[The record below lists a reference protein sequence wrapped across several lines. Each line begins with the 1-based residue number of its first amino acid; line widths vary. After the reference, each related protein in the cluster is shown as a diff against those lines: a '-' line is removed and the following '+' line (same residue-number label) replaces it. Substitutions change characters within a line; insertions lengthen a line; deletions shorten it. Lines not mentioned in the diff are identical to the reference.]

1 MKPKFGSNQIINPG
15 SNVVDP
21 AAQIQ
26 YLYSRPSFNYENNQI
41 LSNAPENP
49 PQIYRG
55 HRRKWGR
62 TYINIL
68 HDPRVVR
75 GNTYAAF
82 VIPSSLQMEF
92 LRMKEEEEKRK
103 KLLKIPKKLP
113 RVALMGK
120 NRRDEKIQKEEEEE
134 RPESPVLKPIEVKE
148 KVEDIPYFFED
159 RPKTPKEIPP
169 PKGKD
174 EGTQI
179 IDGELFDF
187 EMEVKPILEV
197 LVGRSVIQAQY
208 ELIEEYERDEYLKHK
223 KNYERK
229 REFELNKL
237 QRTEGKYMRQEEEK
251 QRRFKQKEQRKI
263 NDIIIQ
269 KKLMS
274 NVFSKHVLNNLKKNA
289 FRHLQERGFLSL
301 HETYNTSLYMQQEY
315 LPKAEKM
322 NKIITFIDDDLL
334 PLMKQEINNE
344 LLDKHYRAL
353 KKEKDRKDR
362 LEEAKKRAKENAE
375 KAEREQKEA
384 QLKRREERRI
394 KRIKDNVQTKIIDQN
409 VNKRDITSMSLMD
422 IDELSIK
429 GESINCLG
437 GQLGE
442 ILFVFSEIIKEIN
455 VSDIDIKKLMKSFL
469 KEFINTGLAGV
480 IPTKPEQ
487 NQSNEAPGKQ
497 QNNSQQLIS
506 SLELPM
512 QLNNDNFNIELRY
525 LESPK
530 YDWENIPEEKKPDF
544 INFIKDERRYISKS
558 VHKMIELNIIKK
570 EYLDIFNEIISE
582 FYFQGPIEP
591 EKIEP
596 DPSKAEDQAYQEE
609 IKKKQE
615 EADKKAQEE
624 NALNEKIKKK
634 IKLNM
639 IKPEVF
645 KKKRNNI
652 GAFIIV
658 EPNPY
663 EKGVVEEIEEVP
675 VVSQEENNEKEAEKE
690 KEEEKKEEEKE
701 VKEEEKKE
709 EEKVEQPQ
717 TQPQPEINKNEEEK
731 EKTEIKAIE
740 IDYLTQIQCY
750 RNTNIDIDAFVF
762 HSGMTQWYH
771 ALIIRALRRVLKKE
785 FNIEFGLLDTFNKIE
800 EAYKLNSDK
809 VINDILEKENY
820 LGKSIIKI
828 PVSNVPVEE
837 EKQEEVKD
845 QSIKIT
851 KNNKK

>member
-1 MKPKFGSNQIINPG
+1 MRPKFGSNEIINPG

-21 AAQIQ
+21 AAQIP
-26 YLYSRPSFNYENNQI
+26 YLYPRPSFGYDNTQI
-41 LSNAPENP
+41 LSHAPENP

-113 RVALMGK
+113 RVALMGR
-120 NRRDEKIQKEEEEE
+120 NRRDERIQKEEEEE

-148 KVEDIPYFFED
+148 KIEDVPYFFED
-159 RPKTPKEIPP
+159 RPKTPKYIPP

-174 EGTQI
+174 EETQI

-187 EMEVKPILEV
+187 EMEVRPILEV

-208 ELIEEYERDEYLKHK
+208 ELIEEYERDEYLNHK
-223 KNYERK
+223 KKYERK

-237 QRTEGKYMRQEEEK
+237 QRTEDKYVRQEEEK

-263 NDIIIQ
+263 NDIIMQ

-274 NVFSKHVLNNLKKNA
+274 NVFSKHFLKNLKGNT

-301 HETYNTSLYMQQEY
+301 HETYNTSLFMQQEY

-322 NKIITFIDDDLL
+322 KGIISFVDDNLL
-334 PLMKQEINNE
+334 PLMKQEIDNE
-344 LLDKHYRAL
+344 LLERHRLSL
-353 KKEKDRKDR
+353 KKESDRKNR
-362 LEEAKKRAKENAE
+362 IEEAKKRAKE
-375 KAEREQKEA
+375 KADREERERKEA
-384 QLKRREERRI
+384 QLKRREERRVN
-394 KRIKDNVQTKIIDQN
+394 RITENVKTKIIDQS
-409 VNKRDITSMSLMD
+409 VNKRDITSLSLMD

-442 ILFVFSEIIKEIN
+442 ILFVFNEVIKSIEKEK
-455 VSDIDIKKLMKSFL
+455 SDFDLKKLMKDFL
-469 KEFINTGLAGV
+469 KEFLMTGFSGV

-487 NQSNEAPGKQ
+487 NPQNDNKQ
-497 QNNSQQLIS
+497 QNNNNSSQHAQL
-506 SLELPM
+506 SLDLPNYI
-512 QLNNDNFNIELRY
+512 NNDNFILELRY

-530 YDWENIPEEKKPDF
+530 YDWENIPEERKKEFAD
-544 INFIKDERRYISKS
+544 FIKDDRRYISKS
-558 VHKMIELNIIKK
+558 VHKLIELGIIKK

-582 FYFQGPIEP
+582 IYFQGPIEP

-596 DPSKAEDQAYQEE
+596 DPSKAEDATYQEE

-615 EADKKAQEE
+615 EAEKKAQDE

-634 IKLNM
+634 IKINM
-639 IKPEVF
+639 IKPEIF

-663 EKGVVEEIEEVP
+663 EKGVVQEIEEVQI
-675 VVSQEENNEKEAEKE
+675 SQNGEEKIEQNEEQ
-690 KEEEKKEEEKE
+690 KEEEKKEEEK
-701 VKEEEKKE
+701 KEEEKKE
-709 EEKVEQPQ
+709 EKEEKEEKEGGEEKEDKEENKVENEKVEN
-717 TQPQPEINKNEEEK
+717 INQEGKEEK
-731 EKTEIKAIE
+731 
-740 IDYLTQIQCY
+740 
-750 RNTNIDIDAFVF
+750 
-762 HSGMTQWYH
+762 
-771 ALIIRALRRVLKKE
+771 KE
-785 FNIEFGLLDTFNKIE
+785 EG
-800 EAYKLNSDK
+800 
-809 VINDILEKENY
+809 KE
-820 LGKSIIKI
+820 
-828 PVSNVPVEE
+828 
-837 EKQEEVKD
+837 
-845 QSIKIT
+845 QSK
-851 KNNKK
+851 

>member
-1 MKPKFGSNQIINPG
+1 MRPKFGSNEIINPG

-21 AAQIQ
+21 AAQIP
-26 YLYSRPSFNYENNQI
+26 YLYPRPSFGYDNTQI
-41 LSNAPENP
+41 LSHAPENP

-113 RVALMGK
+113 RVALMGR
-120 NRRDEKIQKEEEEE
+120 NRRDERIQKEEEEE

-148 KVEDIPYFFED
+148 KIEDVPYFFED
-159 RPKTPKEIPP
+159 RPKTPKYIPP

-174 EGTQI
+174 EETQI

-187 EMEVKPILEV
+187 EMEVRPILEV

-208 ELIEEYERDEYLKHK
+208 ELIEEYERDEYLNHK
-223 KNYERK
+223 KKYERK

-237 QRTEGKYMRQEEEK
+237 QRTEDKYVRQEEEK

-263 NDIIIQ
+263 NDIIMQ

-274 NVFSKHVLNNLKKNA
+274 NVFSKHFLKNLKGNT

-301 HETYNTSLYMQQEY
+301 HETYNTSLFMQQEY

-322 NKIITFIDDDLL
+322 KGIISFVDDNLL
-334 PLMKQEINNE
+334 PLMKQEIDNE
-344 LLDKHYRAL
+344 LLERHRLSL
-353 KKEKDRKDR
+353 KKESDRKNR
-362 LEEAKKRAKENAE
+362 IEEAKKRAKE
-375 KAEREQKEA
+375 KADREERERKEA
-384 QLKRREERRI
+384 QLKRREERRVN
-394 KRIKDNVQTKIIDQN
+394 RITENVKTKIIDQS
-409 VNKRDITSMSLMD
+409 VNKRDITSLSLMD

-442 ILFVFSEIIKEIN
+442 ILFVFNEVIKSIEKEK
-455 VSDIDIKKLMKSFL
+455 SDFDLKKLMKDFL
-469 KEFINTGLAGV
+469 KEFLMTGFSGV

-487 NQSNEAPGKQ
+487 NPQNDNKQ
-497 QNNSQQLIS
+497 QNNNNSSQHAQL
-506 SLELPM
+506 SLDLPNYI
-512 QLNNDNFNIELRY
+512 NNDNFILELRY

-530 YDWENIPEEKKPDF
+530 YDWENIPEERKKEF
-544 INFIKDERRYISKS
+544 AEFIKDDRRYISKS
-558 VHKMIELNIIKK
+558 VHKLIELGIIKK

-582 FYFQGPIEP
+582 IYFQGPIEP

-596 DPSKAEDQAYQEE
+596 DPSKAEDATYQEE

-615 EADKKAQEE
+615 EAEKKAQDE

-634 IKLNM
+634 IKINM
-639 IKPEVF
+639 IKPEIF

-663 EKGVVEEIEEVP
+663 EKGVVQEIEEVQI
-675 VVSQEENNEKEAEKE
+675 SQNGEEKIEENEEQ
-690 KEEEKKEEEKE
+690 KEEEKKEEEK
-701 VKEEEKKE
+701 KEEEKKE
-709 EEKVEQPQ
+709 EKEEKEEKEDKEEKEEKEEIKVENEKVEN
-717 TQPQPEINKNEEEK
+717 INQEGKEEK
-731 EKTEIKAIE
+731 
-740 IDYLTQIQCY
+740 
-750 RNTNIDIDAFVF
+750 
-762 HSGMTQWYH
+762 
-771 ALIIRALRRVLKKE
+771 KE
-785 FNIEFGLLDTFNKIE
+785 EG
-800 EAYKLNSDK
+800 
-809 VINDILEKENY
+809 KE
-820 LGKSIIKI
+820 
-828 PVSNVPVEE
+828 
-837 EKQEEVKD
+837 
-845 QSIKIT
+845 QSK
-851 KNNKK
+851 

>member
-1 MKPKFGSNQIINPG
+1 MRQKIGTNDILNPG
-15 SNVVDP
+15 PNVV
-21 AAQIQ
+21 AAQIP
-26 YLYSRPSFNYENNQI
+26 YLYPRPSFGYENNQI

-113 RVALMGK
+113 RVALMGR
-120 NRRDEKIQKEEEEE
+120 NRRDERIQKEEEEE

-159 RPKTPKEIPP
+159 RPKTPKYIPP

-174 EGTQI
+174 EETQI

-208 ELIEEYERDEYLKHK
+208 ELIEEYEREEYLTHK

-237 QRTEGKYMRQEEEK
+237 QRKEAKYMRQEEEK

-263 NDIIIQ
+263 NDIIMQ

-274 NVFSKHVLNNLKKNA
+274 NVFSKHFLKNLKSNT
-289 FRHLQERGFLSL
+289 FRHLKERGFLTP
-301 HETYNTSLYMQQEY
+301 HETYNTSLFMQQEY
-315 LPKAEKM
+315 LPKSEKM
-322 NKIITFIDDDLL
+322 HEIITFVDDNLL
-334 PLMKQEINNE
+334 PLLSQEISNE
-344 LLDKHYRAL
+344 LTLRHSESL

-362 LEEAKKRAKENAE
+362 IKEAKQRMKEAAE
-375 KAEREQKEA
+375 KAEKERREA

-394 KRIKDNVQTKIIDQN
+394 NRITENVRTKIIEQN
-409 VNKRDITSMSLMD
+409 VNKKDITSLSLID

-442 ILFVFSEIIKEIN
+442 ILFVFNEIMAHIEQEK
-455 VSDIDIKKLMKSFL
+455 SDIDIKKIMKAFL
-469 KEFINTGLAGV
+469 KEFLSTGFAGV
-480 IPTKPEQ
+480 IPTKPEP
-487 NQSNEAPGKQ
+487 NPPNEKNNN
-497 QNNSQQLIS
+497 NNSQHAQNNTLD
-506 SLELPM
+506 LPNNI
-512 QLNNDNFNIELRY
+512 NNDNFILELRY

-530 YDWENIPEEKKPDF
+530 YDWENIPEERKNDF
-544 INFIKDERRYISKS
+544 ANFIKDERRYISKS
-558 VHKMIELNIIKK
+558 VHKMIELGIIKK
-570 EYLDIFNEIISE
+570 EYLEIFNQIISE
-582 FYFQGPIEP
+582 FYFQGPVEP

-596 DPSKAEDQAYQEE
+596 DPSKAEDAAYQEE

-615 EADKKAQEE
+615 EAEKKAQEE
-624 NALNEKIKKK
+624 NAFNEKIKKK

-639 IKPEVF
+639 IKPDIF

-658 EPNPY
+658 EPNPF
-663 EKGVVEEIEEVP
+663 EKGVVEEKEAVP
-675 VVSQEENNEKEAEKE
+675 ITQAEKE
-690 KEEEKKEEEKE
+690 EIKPAENEEHKEEEKKEEEKKE
-701 VKEEEKKE
+701 EEKPKEEENKEEKKEEEKQNEEEKKEEEKKE
-709 EEKVEQPQ
+709 EEKQ
-717 TQPQPEINKNEEEK
+717 EINIPQDIKELNKEEPEEQSK
-731 EKTEIKAIE
+731 
-740 IDYLTQIQCY
+740 
-750 RNTNIDIDAFVF
+750 
-762 HSGMTQWYH
+762 
-771 ALIIRALRRVLKKE
+771 
-785 FNIEFGLLDTFNKIE
+785 FNILL
-800 EAYKLNSDK
+800 
-809 VINDILEKENY
+809 ILFY
-820 LGKSIIKI
+820 LILL
-828 PVSNVPVEE
+828 
-837 EKQEEVKD
+837 
-845 QSIKIT
+845 
-851 KNNKK
+851 